1 MEIIGVELLGL
12 EFPAAGDV
20 VAVGLLRHVAVL
32 ADHQPQPDSFTR
44 AWRWLSNGY
53 DVVQGHCLVRNG
65 AESWVARLIAVE
77 FEAIYAVAHPG
88 RARLHDFGVF
98 GGSNGYWQADL
109 LRRLIALF
117 QSVAPEMS
125 TVIKWGQ
132 PTFEL
137 NGPFAYVK
145 PAKAHV
151 TVGFWRGIELAD
163 PTGLLGEGE
172 RMRHFKLTAP
182 EQLDEAVVRGL
193 VQQAV
198 ASTQVRTPS
207 GEWFRLGDGDAA
219 RLAKAVERLAEEKL
233 TADTMR

>member
-1 MEIIGVELLGL
+1 MPIDAFITQKVKG
-12 EFPAAGDV
+12 
-20 VAVGLLRHVAVL
+20 
-32 ADHQPQPDSFTR
+32 
-44 AWRWLSNGY
+44 
-53 DVVQGHCLVRNG
+53 
-65 AESWVARLIAVE
+65 
-77 FEAIYAVAHPG
+77 
-88 RARLHDFGVF
+88 
-98 GGSNGYWQADL
+98 WQADL

-117 QSVAPEMS
+117 QSVAPEMT

-151 TVGFWRGIELAD
+151 TVGFWRGIELSD

-193 VQQAV
+193 VKQAV
-198 ASTQVRTPS
+198 EHNLAQ
-207 GEWFRLGDGDAA
+207 GDPTKRAM
-219 RLAKAVERLAEEKL
+219 KKK
-233 TADTMR
+233 